1 MGREHTSIGYL
12 PKAIFGSPTSLMLV
26 CLIHPHPQPSRVSTA
41 AHSWIAVKHIFVFSS
56 PCCSHLRDNPD
67 CKFSSNPVVRVYGGD
82 KAESRTR
89 LNRLLPKTP
98 PESHRDH
105 HGRPFQRHIITNDA
119 SSISN
124 PLPSLQRQP
133 LREGELPVTLL
144 AFEREKGPKALSRFP
159 ALACFHSPTAAV
171 EA

>member
-1 MGREHTSIGYL
+1 
-12 PKAIFGSPTSLMLV
+12 MLV

-56 PCCSHLRDNPD
+56 PCCSHLRGKAD

-82 KAESRTR
+82 QTESRTR

-105 HGRPFQRHIITNDA
+105 RGRPFQRHIITNDA

-144 AFEREKGPKALSRFP
+144 AFRKGKRSESLVAFSSACMFP
-159 ALACFHSPTAAV
+159 FTKRSG
-171 EA
+171 